1 MCVCV
6 CRTPLMLA
14 VIGGHVDA
22 VSLLL
27 EREASVDL
35 ADHQGLTA
43 LHLGVSFLILSNVFK
58 CKMYKDFF
66 IKELSFSLSQLLCGQ
81 EECVQSLLE
90 LEASV
95 LLGDSRGRTAIH
107 LAAARGHASWLSELL
122 NIACSEPPI
131 PPLRDNQGYT
141 PLHWACY
148 YGWFHYESPL

>member
-1 MCVCV
+1 
-6 CRTPLMLA
+6 MLA

-58 CKMYKDFF
+58 CKMHKDFF
-66 IKELSFSLSQLLCGQ
+66 FKRSLSLSQLLCGQ

>member
-1 MCVCV
+1 MCLCLQDPSNAGSNRGSCGCCV
-6 CRTPLMLA
+6 SSIRAWGQRGLGWSSGSDCSAP
-14 VIGGHVDA
+14 G
-22 VSLLL
+22 S
-27 EREASVDL
+27 EFSDL
-35 ADHQGLTA
+35 VKCIQVQDVQGL
-43 LHLGVSFLILSNVFK
+43 FLK
-58 CKMYKDFF
+58 CS
-66 IKELSFSLSQLLCGQ
+66 LSLSQLLCGQ

-148 YGWFHYESPL
+148 YGWFHYESPLWV

>member
-1 MCVCV
+1 
-6 CRTPLMLA
+6 MLA

-66 IKELSFSLSQLLCGQ
+66 F
-81 EECVQSLLE
+81 
-90 LEASV
+90 
-95 LLGDSRGRTAIH
+95 
-107 LAAARGHASWLSELL
+107 
-122 NIACSEPPI
+122 
-131 PPLRDNQGYT
+131 
-141 PLHWACY
+141 
-148 YGWFHYESPL
+148 